1 MRRSTIVVIK
11 DPLEALEVLFHHHVP
26 LLLTMFSINIKLS
39 LLKVVL
45 VLSAV
50 RTLCI
55 QRDEFLDEPLV
66 IRLRLGI
73 DVGLRRH

>member
-1 MRRSTIVVIK
+1 
-11 DPLEALEVLFHHHVP
+11 
-26 LLLTMFSINIKLS
+26 MFSINVKLS

-66 IRLRLGI
+66 VRLRLGV
-73 DVGLRRH
+73 DVGLCRH